1 MFEIHHGEEPEV
13 LVGFRRLEP
22 GPYTKDK
29 VQDLWEKFRS
39 YATQGG
45 SKNILYQ
52 VLHDLQHGLC
62 IYCEQK
68 IFDYP
73 RSGEPEC
80 RDREI
85 EHIKAKSVH
94 PALMFTFNNLALSC
108 KRPKGSTGKKNRTCG
123 ERKGEKELPILPT
136 DCFQH
141 LFDLDMR
148 NGKIISAKGI
158 SFGEKKKVDSCI
170 DMLNLNQTDLCSR
183 RLRYMQ
189 HLKEASRISIEVY
202 YKYRDHITAEGEPF
216 SPTFRQALRGRK
228 KS

>member
-13 LVGFRRLEP
+13 LVEFRRLEP

-29 VQDLWEKFRS
+29 VQDLWDKFRS

-45 SKNILYQ
+45 SKNILYK
-52 VLHDLQHGLC
+52 VLHNLQHGLC

-68 IFDYP
+68 IFNYP
-73 RSGEPEC
+73 EFGAPDC

-94 PALMFTFNNLALSC
+94 PALMFAFNNLALSC
-108 KRPKGSTGKKNRTCG
+108 KRPKGSTGRKNTTCG
-123 ERKGEKELPILPT
+123 ERKGDKELPILPT

-148 NGKIISAKGI
+148 NGKIISAKDI
-158 SFGEKKKVDSCI
+158 STDEKEKVDSCI
-170 DMLNLNQTDLCSR
+170 SILNLNQTDLCNK
-183 RLRYMQ
+183 RLSYIQ
-189 HLKEASRISIEVY
+189 HLKEASEISMDVYHKYLGRIT
-202 YKYRDHITAEGEPF
+202 DEGEPF